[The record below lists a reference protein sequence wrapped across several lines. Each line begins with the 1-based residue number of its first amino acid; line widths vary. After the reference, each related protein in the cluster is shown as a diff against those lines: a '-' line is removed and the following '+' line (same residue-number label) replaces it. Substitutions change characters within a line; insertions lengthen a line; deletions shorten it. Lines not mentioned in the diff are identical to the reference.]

1 MPLIYNKGMKNQQ
14 IQLIKILKEADAPI
28 TSSSLANALN
38 VSPRSVK
45 SYINEINETLPDT
58 ISSSRKGYLIDKT
71 KADELLE
78 ESKSLIPQTKD
89 ERVNYIINALIK
101 RGLVNTYDFCDELFV
116 SYSTLKNDLVSVR
129 RILSDADLELINS
142 SNVLIIN
149 GLEKNKRKLLSSLLY
164 SESHNNFV
172 NYEKMSESFEGIDVT
187 FIKDTILNKFE
198 EYHYFINDYSLENL
212 VLHAVITIDRI
223 RNGYSATDEKR
234 SVSLL
239 RSHEYDLA
247 RSIVSKLEEHFSIR
261 FNEVEVAEFAMLIL
275 SRASNLDYQTVTVD
289 NVRQYVGEEIYS
301 LADQLIKDFSMF
313 FYIDLSQPEFFVR
326 FALHIKNLLIRAD
339 SGYFSKNP
347 LTDSIKQNCPLIY
360 DSAVNSA
367 RLIKERTGINLNDD
381 EIAYIAFHLGG
392 ALELQNTLTNKLTAY
407 IFCPGYYDLNTKL
420 SDQISSRF
428 SDTLV
433 IAGILS
439 QEEELQRAN
448 CDLIISTMRIT
459 SFNDTPIILVSPFIN
474 EQDIRSVNEAID
486 KIRTIKKRKD
496 FKDRLSYLIK
506 KDLFEVTDESLSK
519 EETIHRMAEQLKD
532 TGYVGENFEAEVIER
547 DSISSTA
554 FGTFAIPHA
563 MKMHEIRTGINILI
577 AREPIDWDDKKVEL
591 VMMLCFNINERY
603 LFNELFEP
611 ISMIL
616 VDPDNLSKVLK
627 TKNADEF
634 IDTLANLLP

>member
-1 MPLIYNKGMKNQQ
+1 MRNQQ
-14 IQLIKILKEADAPI
+14 IQLIKILQNSDTPI
-28 TSSSLANALN
+28 TSSTLANTLN

-45 SYINEINETLPDT
+45 SYINEINETLPGT
-58 ISSSRKGYLIDKT
+58 ISSSRKGYLIDKE
-71 KADELLE
+71 KAQELLE
-78 ESKSLIPQTKD
+78 ESKSIIPQTKD

-116 SYSTLKNDLVSVR
+116 SYSTLKNDLASVR
-129 RILSDADLELINS
+129 RILSDANLDLVNS
-142 SNVLIIN
+142 ADVLIIN

-172 NYEKMSESFEGIDVT
+172 NYQKMSESFAGIDVV
-187 FIKDTILNKFE
+187 FIKDTILNSFE

-212 VLHAVITIDRI
+212 VLHATITIDRI
-223 RNGYSATDEKR
+223 RNGHDATIEPKAA
-234 SVSLL
+234 SII
-239 RSHEYDLA
+239 RSHEFDLA
-247 RSIVSKLEEHFSIR
+247 RSIVSKLEEHFNIR
-261 FNEVEVAEFAMLIL
+261 FSEVEIMEFAMLIL
-275 SRASNLDYQTVTVD
+275 SRASNLDYEMVTVD

-301 LADQLIKDFSMF
+301 LTEQLIKDFSTF
-313 FYIDLSQPEFFVR
+313 FYIDLYQPEFFVR

-360 DSAVNSA
+360 DEAVVSA
-367 RLIKERTGINLNDD
+367 RVIKERTGISLNDD

-392 ALELQNTLTNKLTAY
+392 AVELQNTISNKLTAY
-407 IFCPGYYDLNTKL
+407 IFCPGYYNLNTRL
-420 SDQISSRF
+420 SDEISKRF
-428 SDTLV
+428 SETMI
-433 IAGILS
+433 IAGILT
-439 QEEELQRAN
+439 QEEELSKAN
-448 CDLIISTMRIT
+448 CDLIISTMRP
-459 SFNDTPIILVSPFIN
+459 SVSLNVPVVLVSPFLKEPDFKNIF
-474 EQDIRSVNEAID
+474 EVIEKIRSN
-486 KIRTIKKRKD
+486 KKKKEFREH
-496 FKDRLSYLIK
+496 LSYLIK
-506 KDLFEVTDESLSK
+506 DELFHVVDISLTK
-519 EETIHRMAEQLKD
+519 EEAIHRMAEEFRTL
-532 TGYVGENFEAEVIER
+532 GYVGADFETEVLER

-577 AREPIDWDDKKVEL
+577 ARDPIDWDEKEVEL

-616 VDPDNLSKVLK
+616 VDPDNLAKVLK

-634 IDTLANLLP
+634 IDTLAELLP